1 MLDITVERYRQ
12 SRTGVMTG
20 VDYLY
25 RPHFLLKGEI
35 MLKNT
40 WYVHIVDEI
49 YIPVPLL
56 LGQNKTPYG
65 VLADILML
73 GHKHVNFEQKVEG
86 EYIIQNIVY
95 WDEKS
100 EKCVELRFKKRNLF
114 KN

>member
-1 MLDITVERYRQ
+1 
-12 SRTGVMTG
+12 
-20 VDYLY
+20 
-25 RPHFLLKGEI
+25 

-56 LGQNKTPYG
+56 LGQNKTPYS
-65 VLADILML
+65 VLADVLMS

-100 EKCVELRFKKRNLF
+100 EKCVELRFKKLNLF